1 MCCLH
6 AMWGPGGHTRPLLRV
21 KVGQWPSDG
30 TGAQNSSRVWH
41 LVTSGQS
48 CRVKET
54 NREIKHIR
62 ISSGRIELFKRRET
76 LSKNIE
82 LAFKSTNCPTKG
94 TYRQYSKTMWKSRR
108 PAIVTEEMQ
117 PIEADGR
124 KIYIHLKFY
133 TDHWMLWG
141 IFSRNEMNILNEWM
155 PASCALHWG

>member
-30 TGAQNSSRVWH
+30 TGAQNSSRVSH

-48 CRVKET
+48 CRVNET

-62 ISSGRIELFKRRET
+62 ISSGRIELNKRREN
-76 LSKNIE
+76 LWKNIE
-82 LAFKSTNCPTKG
+82 LAFKSTNCPTKEKHQ
-94 TYRQYSKTMWKSRR
+94 QYSKTMNKSRLL
-108 PAIVTEEMQ
+108 AIVTEEMK

-124 KIYIHLKFY
+124 KICIHLKFY
-133 TDHWMLWG
+133 TDH
-141 IFSRNEMNILNEWM
+141 
-155 PASCALHWG
+155 